1 MARTIPKVEIYLV
14 KTRIM
19 IFDFAML
26 PKSLKLRLLEFVSS
40 EIMNLNVVGG
50 LVNLECQIASGEI
63 S

>member
-1 MARTIPKVEIYLV
+1 MRTVPNMGIYLV
-14 KTRIM
+14 KTKVM

-26 PKSLKLRLLEFVSS
+26 PRSLKMRLLQFASS